1 MAILPEGFALP
12 PPAYLALLLAAA
24 AVVGREAYRRR
35 PAVTPHR
42 ILAFA
47 PWMVL
52 GSAFHVLFVLGALPG
67 VVRPLAGTPAV
78 YVTVAVLGVAT
89 WVAADA
95 RGSADSPPADGS
107 NDAAARL
114 LGGIGGAL
122 ALAASAAVLL
132 VGASRGTLSPSVP
145 VIGLVAS
152 TLVAA
157 VAWAVLVRVSPP
169 AAVTGVVGALAVF
182 GHSLDAV
189 STAVGVD
196 LLGFGERTPLSRFI
210 IEFAHGLPTDPY
222 LGGGWLFVLVKL
234 AVVCGVVA
242 LFADYVR
249 EDPTEGY
256 LLLGFVAAV
265 GLGPGAHNLL
275 LFTVAG

>member
-1 MAILPEGFALP
+1 MAILPDGFALP
-12 PPAYLALLLAAA
+12 PPTYLALLFVATS
-24 AVVGREAYRRR
+24 VVGREAYQRR

-47 PWMVL
+47 PWMIL
-52 GSAFHVLFVLGALPG
+52 GSALHVLFVLDALPA

-78 YVTVAVLGVAT
+78 YVSVAIVGVAT
-89 WVAADA
+89 WVASDA
-95 RGSADSPPADGS
+95 VSSDEAASAGA
-107 NDAAARL
+107 NDAAARV
-114 LGGIGGAL
+114 LGGLGAAL
-122 ALAASAAVLL
+122 ALAASVAVLL
-132 VGASRGTLSPSVP
+132 VGASDGTLSPSVP

-152 TLVAA
+152 AVVAA
-157 VAWAVLVRVSPP
+157 VAWAVLVRAYPP
-169 AAVTGVVGALAVF
+169 AAATGVVGGLAVF

-234 AVVCGVVA
+234 VVVCGVVG

-249 EDPTEGY
+249 EEPTEGF

>member
-1 MAILPEGFALP
+1 MAILPDGFALP
-12 PPAYLALLLAAA
+12 PPTYLALLFVAGS
-24 AVVGREAYRRR
+24 VVGREAYQRR

-52 GSAFHVLFVLGALPG
+52 GSALHVLFVLDALPG

-78 YVTVAVLGVAT
+78 YVSVAILGVAT
-89 WVAADA
+89 WVASDAVSSAGAASAGAD
-95 RGSADSPPADGS
+95 DS
-107 NDAAARL
+107 AARI
-114 LGGIGGAL
+114 LGGVGTAL

-132 VGASRGTLSPSVP
+132 AGASDGTLSPSVP

-152 TLVAA
+152 AAVAA
-157 VAWAVLVRVSPP
+157 VAWAVLVRAHPP
-169 AAVTGVVGALAVF
+169 AAVTGVVGGLAVF

-249 EDPTEGY
+249 EEPTEGF

>member
-1 MAILPEGFALP
+1 MAILPEGFSLP
-12 PPAYLALLLAAA
+12 PPTYLALLFVAAA
-24 AVVGREAYRRR
+24 EVGREAYRRR
-35 PAVTPHR
+35 PAVTPRR

-52 GSAFHVLFVLGALPG
+52 GSALHVLYVLDSLPG

-78 YVTVAVLGVAT
+78 YVTVAILGVAT

-95 RGSADSPPADGS
+95 RFGGEDEADGDDS
-107 NDAAARL
+107 AARV
-114 LGGIGGAL
+114 LGGVGGGL

-132 VGASRGTLSPSVP
+132 AGASRGTLSPSVP
-145 VIGLVAS
+145 VIGLAAS
-152 TLVAA
+152 VVVAA
-157 VAWAVLVRVSPP
+157 AAWEVLVRAYPP
-169 AAVTGVVGALAVF
+169 AAATGAVGGLAVF

-234 AVVCGVVA
+234 AVVCGVVS

-249 EDPTEGY
+249 EDPTEGF

-275 LFTVAG
+275 LFTVA